1 MDSDVIVVANGLVV
15 DGDKVYLARNQRK
28 FGDGVSISGSQ
39 GGGAVGVRLPVYNG
53 ADPHTVI
60 GGAETEET

>member
-15 DGDKVYLARNQRK
+15 DGDKVYLARNQKK

-39 GGGAVGVRLPVYNG
+39 GGGAAGIGMPLLSGTTDG
-53 ADPHTVI
+53 AHGISVEITS
-60 GGAETEET
+60 